1 MSINRWNLDPIDKEI
16 VDTYAR
22 KWNIS
27 HICAAIL
34 YRRGFRENKDIY
46 EFLNCSDSLNPFDFK
61 DMQKAIDILNRSIKN
76 SEKICIYGDYDAD
89 GITATALL
97 YSYFKSK
104 TQNVI
109 YYIPN
114 RETEGY
120 GLNCHAIEKLNDL
133 GIKIILTV
141 DNGIAAYEE
150 IKYANSLGI
159 KVIITDHHS
168 LPKRLPEA
176 EAIINPCAEDWYEK
190 GKSFAGVGVAYK
202 VVEAM
207 ENADSYLDLAL
218 IGTIGDS
225 MPLFGQSRTIVKKGM
240 QSISN
245 SKIQG
250 IKTLIQTLNLGTN
263 IDSVDL
269 AFKVVPRINASGR
282 MKTAD
287 TALKLLVSEDKAECE
302 KLCTY
307 LEDLNILR
315 KETEKEITLAVE
327 EKIKQDSSKKFQNII
342 IVEGEDWH
350 HGVIGIVASRITQ
363 KYGKPC
369 ILISYSRL
377 DGLARGS
384 CRSVEGFSIYEAI
397 SQCSKYLER
406 FGGHTMA
413 AGINLKLENIKGF
426 SEAVLEISKNY
437 DICFP
442 KIDIDEQIS
451 GPLISTETLNQLE
464 CLKPFGSENPEP
476 IFLVKDVTLKRIV
489 PIGKGNHLKLIFDD
503 KGFPIE
509 MLYFNKTSKNFLY
522 KEREKLDVLIT
533 LHSNVYKSKNTVSAY
548 VEDLKLSE
556 INLNEVLNQK
566 KLYEKFKRRELLNS
580 EELNSLLPNREEFAK
595 VYVFLK
601 KSSWLR
607 VDIVSYKVFGDN
619 AHCAKIYVILD
630 VFESMGL
637 ISLTWDSDEFCV
649 SINKCNKKVNL
660 EESPVLISLN
670 EINRRIRI

>member
-1 MSINRWNLDPIDKEI
+1 MSINRWNLNPIDKEV
-16 VDTYAR
+16 VDTYTR

-34 YRRGFRENKDIY
+34 YRRGFRENRDIY
-46 EFLNCSDSLNPFDFK
+46 EFLNYSDSLNPFDFK

-104 TQNVI
+104 TPNVV

-114 RETEGY
+114 RDAEGY
-120 GLNCHAIEKLNDL
+120 GLNCHAIEKLHDL
-133 GIKIILTV
+133 GIKIIVTV
-141 DNGIAAYEE
+141 DNGISAYEE

-168 LPKRLPEA
+168 LPERLPEA

-190 GKSFAGVGVAYK
+190 RKSFAGVGVAYK
-202 VVEAM
+202 LVEAM
-207 ENADSYLDLAL
+207 ENPDSYLDLVL
-218 IGTIGDS
+218 LGTVGDS

-263 IDSVDL
+263 IDSIDL

-287 TALKLLVSEDKAECE
+287 IALKLLVSEDKE
-302 KLCTY
+302 LCTY

-369 ILISYSRL
+369 ILISYSKS

-397 SQCSKYLER
+397 SQCSKYLDR

-413 AGINLKLENIKGF
+413 AGINLKLENIKKF
-426 SEAVLEISKNY
+426 SKAVLDISKNY
-437 DICFP
+437 EVCFP

-451 GPLISTETLNQLE
+451 GPLISTETLN
-464 CLKPFGSENPEP
+464 PEP
-476 IFLVKDVTLKRIV
+476 IFLVKDVTLKKIV

-503 KGFPIE
+503 KGLPIE
-509 MLYFNKTSKNFLY
+509 MLYFNKTSKNFFY

-533 LHSNVYKSKNTVSAY
+533 LHSNVYKSKSTVSAY
-548 VEDLKLSE
+548 IEDLKLSKVS
-556 INLNEVLNQK
+556 LSEVLNQK
-566 KLYEKFKRRELLNS
+566 KLYEKFKRRELINLD
-580 EELNSLLPNREEFAK
+580 ELNSLLPNREEFAK

-607 VDIVSYKVFGDN
+607 VDIVSYKVFGDST
-619 AHCAKIYVILD
+619 HCAKIYVILD
-630 VFESMGL
+630 AFESLGL

-649 SINKCNKKVNL
+649 SINECNKKVNL